1 MIPLRWEG
9 SNHGG
14 STFST
19 QLLESV
25 ARRKSHAGTGMREN
39 NKVSVIHIADKT
51 LDDFRRGKNTNF
63 DACVYSE
70 TLDTTL
76 IQLRAAEDLIDAR

>member
-1 MIPLRWEG
+1 
-9 SNHGG
+9 
-14 STFST
+14 
-19 QLLESV
+19 
-25 ARRKSHAGTGMREN
+25 MREN